1 MVFPSSQ
8 FVVQHRIQHH
18 LAIWMSYELK
28 TKYKNNINDKPG
40 RAIGSKTADRGMML
54 MVTMMM
60 MMMMMMMV
68 VVVVVM
74 MMMMMVV
81 VVVVMVIDGDGDG
94 DDDDDNVDDE
104 GKELEFSLA
113 TLHCQSIGSLYIDSF
128 RREPVQGLLVRYWP
142 TLLDIAI
149 YWINL

>member
-60 MMMMMMMV
+60 MMMMV
-68 VVVVVM
+68 
-74 MMMMMVV
+74 VV
-81 VVVVMVIDGDGDG
+81 VVVVMVIDGD
-94 DDDDDNVDDE
+94 DDDDDVDDE

-128 RREPVQGLLVRYWP
+128 RREPVQGLLVRYWT
-142 TLLDIAI
+142 TLLDIVI

>member
-28 TKYKNNINDKPG
+28 TKYKNNIYDKPG
-40 RAIGSKTADRGMML
+40 RAIGNKTADRGMML

-60 MMMMMMMV
+60 MMMM
-68 VVVVVM
+68 VVVVM
-74 MMMMMVV
+74 
-81 VVVVMVIDGDGDG
+81 VMVIDGDGDG
-94 DDDDDNVDDE
+94 DDDDDDDDVDDA
-104 GKELEFSLA
+104 GKELEFSLV

-128 RREPVQGLLVRYWP
+128 RRSRSRAYLFES
-142 TLLDIAI
+142 
-149 YWINL
+149 